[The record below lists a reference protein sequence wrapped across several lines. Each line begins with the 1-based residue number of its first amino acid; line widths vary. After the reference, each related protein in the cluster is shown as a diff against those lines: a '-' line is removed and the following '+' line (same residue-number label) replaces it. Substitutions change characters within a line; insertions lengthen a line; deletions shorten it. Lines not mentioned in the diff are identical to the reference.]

1 MHQKDSL
8 FSPSAHQAAT
18 KSAFILKVSNS
29 SNKLMTQEQLK
40 TFLEK
45 AKSNH
50 SLQEKLKAAAD
61 SDAVVAIAKEA
72 DFLISADEL
81 SVQSEISEVEL
92 ESVAGGFYFTIH
104 MSVCGG
110 FCD

>member
-1 MHQKDSL
+1 
-8 FSPSAHQAAT
+8 
-18 KSAFILKVSNS
+18 
-29 SNKLMTQEQLK
+29 MTQEQLK

-81 SVQSEISEVEL
+81 SIQSEISEVEL
-92 ESVAGGFYFTIH
+92 ESVAGGVERHTWNRWSNGCTGICYNPK
-104 MSVCGG
+104 CN
-110 FCD
+110 D